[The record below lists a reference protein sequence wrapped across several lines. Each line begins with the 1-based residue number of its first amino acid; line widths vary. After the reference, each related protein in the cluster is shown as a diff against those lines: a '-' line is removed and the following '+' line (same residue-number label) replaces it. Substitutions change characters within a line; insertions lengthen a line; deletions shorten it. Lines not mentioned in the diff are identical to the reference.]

1 MPRAGFSGRRHF
13 CRKGRPDLER
23 RIALPEGE
31 IRYEWTRKRVKNYNL
46 RVRTDGSVA
55 LSTPFGVSGAEA
67 DRFIRERAGWLAAAR
82 RRVEWRRP
90 TVSLRAGGA
99 WTLAGRPF
107 GMWVERVPSAAAA
120 LWDENTL
127 IMTLPIGLSSEEEEI
142 RLRTLLRQALREPA
156 EREFAALL
164 ERYAPLLEE
173 VSGRRNPPPALT
185 VRWMTSRWGS
195 CSPARG
201 RITLNAALVLAPPE
215 CAAYVVLHELAHRL
229 HPNHS
234 PAFHALVA
242 ALLKRAGLPGE
253 AELRRR
259 LRESDAAAL
268 MR

>member
-13 CRKGRPDLER
+13 CGKGRPDLER

-46 RVRTDGSVA
+46 RVRPDGSVA
-55 LSTPFGVSGAEA
+55 LSTPFGISGTEA

-82 RRVEWRRP
+82 QRAERRRP
-90 TVSLRAGGA
+90 LVSLRDGGT
-99 WTLAGRPF
+99 WMLAGRPF
-107 GMWVERVPSAAAA
+107 GMRVERASAAAA
-120 LWDENTL
+120 CWEENTL
-127 IMTLPIGLSSEEEEI
+127 ILTLPVGLSSEEEEI

-164 ERYAPLLEE
+164 ERYEALLEE
-173 VSGRRNPPPALT
+173 MSGRRRARLSLT
-185 VRWMTSRWGS
+185 LRWMTSRWGS
-195 CSPARG
+195 CSPG
-201 RITLNAALVLAPPE
+201 QDRITLNTALVLAPPE
-215 CAAYVVLHELAHRL
+215 CAAYVVLHELAHRI
-229 HPNHS
+229 HPDHS

-242 ALLKRAGLPGE
+242 ALLKRAGLPDEG
-253 AELRRR
+253 ELRRR

>member
-13 CRKGRPDLER
+13 CGKGRPDLER

-46 RVRTDGSVA
+46 RVRPDGSVV
-55 LSTPFGVSGAEA
+55 LSTPFGISGVEA

-82 RRVEWRRP
+82 QRAEQRRP
-90 TVSLRAGGA
+90 SVSLRNGGT

-107 GMWVERVPSAAAA
+107 GMRVERVPSAAAVR
-120 LWDENTL
+120 WEENTL
-127 IMTLPIGLSSEEEEI
+127 IMTLPVGLSSEDEEI
-142 RLRTLLRQALREPA
+142 RLRGLLRQALRDPA
-156 EREFAALL
+156 EREFAVLL
-164 ERYAPLLEE
+164 ERHEPLLEE
-173 VSGRRNPPPALT
+173 VSGRRRARLT
-185 VRWMTSRWGS
+185 LTLRWMTSRWGS
-195 CSPARG
+195 CSPG
-201 RITLNAALVLAPPE
+201 QDRITLNTALVLAPPE

-229 HPNHS
+229 HPDHS

-242 ALLKRAGLPGE
+242 ALLRRAGLPEEG
-253 AELRRR
+253 ELRRR

>member
-1 MPRAGFSGRRHF
+1 M
-13 CRKGRPDLER
+13 ER
-23 RIALPEGE
+23 RIDLPDGA
-31 IRYEWTRKRVKNYNL
+31 ICYEWTRKRIKNYNL
-46 RVRTDGSVA
+46 RVRPDGSVA
-55 LSTPFGVSGAEA
+55 LSTPVRVSGAEA
-67 DRFIRERAGWLAAAR
+67 DRFVRERASWIAAAR
-82 RRVEWRRP
+82 RR
-90 TVSLRAGGA
+90 
-99 WTLAGRPF
+99 LAGRRPF
-107 GMWVERVPSAAAA
+107 SLLDGGEWRLAGHPFRLQVKRAEAASARWEAGV
-120 LWDENTL
+120 LFL
-127 IMTLPIGLSSEEEEI
+127 TLPAGLSQKEEEE
-142 RLRTLLRQALREPA
+142 RLRALLHLALREPA
-156 EREFAALL
+156 ERVLGEILD
-164 ERYAPLLEE
+164 RHAPLLEE

-185 VRWMTSRWGS
+185 LKWMTSRWGS